1 MFCPLALVEGFV
13 ALSESLRSRRV
24 AGLASPLC
32 IVVVEDSLLVDGLA
46 LVGVLAL
53 SGAEVLAA
61 VAVETLRALFE
72 R

>member
-1 MFCPLALVEGFV
+1 MFCPLALVERFV

-24 AGLASPLC
+24 AGLASLLC

-53 SGAEVLAA
+53 SGAEVLATAA
-61 VAVETLRALFE
+61 VQTLRALLE